1 MKYICYRCFYMINK
15 RSSFIN
21 HINRKKKC
29 IKDKESY
36 KYNDNEIEFLIN
48 SQIQYID
55 TCKNNCNI
63 CNKQF
68 IDEKSLNNHLNEHNN
83 SENKSYTNKNNNDA
97 KIIDKVVCDNI
108 IINNIQNN
116 IQNNIHININQP
128 VPFDKDWDLSKIDS
142 NDIQNLLLSNVMYTK
157 LLEEILKNEINLNV
171 IIEKESN
178 FGLVYKNEKDKYI
191 NMKIK
196 DIIDNSMIKL
206 NKHLLDLNNNLNS
219 NILDKYM
226 VDIKNRINEK
236 FDNYIKNSNNIQTN
250 VNNLIKDKYIN
261 ISKSAITIFNKT
273 EDKEGCLKDY

>member
-1 MKYICYRCFYMINK
+1 MKYICYRCFYTINK

-36 KYNDNEIEFLIN
+36 KYNDDEIEFLIN

-55 TCKNNCNI
+55 TCKNSCNI

-68 IDEKSLNNHLNEHNN
+68 IDKNSLNNHLHEHNN
-83 SENKSYTNKNNNDA
+83 ENNYNIND
-97 KIIDKVVCDNI
+97 KKVIDKVICDNI

-116 IQNNIHININQP
+116 INNINNINININQP

-178 FGLVYKNEKDKYI
+178 FGLVYKNDKDKYI

-196 DIIDNSMIKL
+196 DIIDKSMVKL
-206 NKHLLDLNNNLNS
+206 NKHLLDLNDNLNS
-219 NILDKYM
+219 NILDKYI
-226 VDIKNRINEK
+226 VDIKTRINEK
-236 FDNYIKNSNNIQTN
+236 FDNYIKNNNNIQNN

-261 ISKSAITIFNKT
+261 ISKSAITTFNKT
-273 EDKEGCLKDY
+273 EDNESCLKEY